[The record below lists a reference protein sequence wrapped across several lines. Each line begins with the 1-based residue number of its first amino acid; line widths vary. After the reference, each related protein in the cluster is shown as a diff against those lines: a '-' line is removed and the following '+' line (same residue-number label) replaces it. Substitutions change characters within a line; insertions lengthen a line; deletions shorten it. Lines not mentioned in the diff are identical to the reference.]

1 MNEIV
6 VEARLYGE
14 ITSDVTLSGVISENI
29 ITGMISTGG
38 TYYVVP
44 TVEGETMAFYNARV
58 EGDSLV
64 YE

>member
-1 MNEIV
+1 MNI
-6 VEARLYGE
+6 
-14 ITSDVTLSGVISENI
+14 VTLTGYIGC
-29 ITGMISTGG
+29 ITLTGQISTGG